1 MTIQV
6 SASAPGKIN
15 IFFKVGALKSDGYH
29 DVLSVYQALDI
40 RETVKV
46 ADSSRWRVSVS
57 GALSEEQIAAVPTG
71 EDNLVVRAAKS
82 IGQLANLTRVSE
94 LSFEITKNVPVAGG
108 MGGGSADAAAAMLAV
123 DELWDTQVDGEAL
136 MKAAAEL
143 GADIPFALLGGTA
156 IGIGRGDK
164 LDPID
169 DVQKL
174 HWVLVPMDAG
184 LSTPR
189 VYAKLDEMRA
199 AKGQDPT
206 LVPVPEVPYELID
219 ALVHGD
225 AREVAKHL
233 HNDLQDAAVALMPEL
248 SITMHAGLA
257 AGALAAMV
265 SGSGPTIAM
274 LAESKGAA
282 ESIANHLAF
291 EGYIAIPTFGP
302 AKGTL
307 LEKN

>member
-40 RETVKV
+40 REAVKV

-274 LAESKGAA
+274 LAESEEAA

>member
-1 MTIQV
+1 MTIQI

-29 DVLSVYQALDI
+29 DVLSIYQALDL
-40 RETVKV
+40 RETVTV
-46 ADSSRWRVSVS
+46 ADSSRWKVSVS

-71 EDNLVVRAAKS
+71 EENLVVRAAKS
-82 IGQLANLTRVSE
+82 IGQLAKLTRIPE

-123 DELWDTQVDGEAL
+123 DELWDTQVDGESL

-174 HWVLVPMDAG
+174 HWVLVPMDVG

-274 LAESKGAA
+274 LAKSEEAA

>member
-6 SASAPGKIN
+6 TASAPGKIN
-15 IFFKVGALKSDGYH
+15 IFFKVGALNSDGYH
-29 DVLSVYQALDI
+29 DVLSIYQALDI
-40 RETVKV
+40 RETVTV
-46 ADSSRWRVSVS
+46 SDSSRWKVSVS

-82 IGQLANLTRVSE
+82 IGQLAALTRIPE
-94 LSFEITKNVPVAGG
+94 LGFEITKNVPVAGG
-108 MGGGSADAAAAMLAV
+108 MGGGSADAAAAMMAV
-123 DELWDTQVDGEAL
+123 DDLWETHVDGEAL
-136 MKAAAEL
+136 IKAAAEL

-199 AKGQDPT
+199 AKGQDPSH
-206 LVPVPEVPYELID
+206 VPTPQVPHELID
-219 ALVHGD
+219 ALVNGD

-233 HNDLQDAAVALMPEL
+233 HNDLQDAAVSLMPEL
-248 SITMHAGLA
+248 SVTMDAGLA

-274 LAESKGAA
+274 LAESEEAA
-282 ESIANHLAF
+282 ESIANRLAF

>member
-29 DVLSVYQALDI
+29 DVLSIYQALDI
-40 RETVKV
+40 RETVTV
-46 ADSSRWRVSVS
+46 ADSSRWKVAVS

-123 DELWDTQVDGEAL
+123 DELWETKVDGEAL

-225 AREVAKHL
+225 AREVARHL
-233 HNDLQDAAVALMPEL
+233 HNDLQEAAVALMPEL

-274 LAESKGAA
+274 LAESEEAA

-307 LEKN
+307 LEQN

>member
-1 MTIQV
+1 MTVQV
-6 SASAPGKIN
+6 TASAPGKIN
-15 IFFKVGALKSDGYH
+15 IFFKVGSLKNDGYH
-29 DVLSVYQALDI
+29 DVLSIYQALDI

-46 ADSSRWRVSVS
+46 ADSSRWTVSVS
-57 GALSEEQIAAVPTG
+57 GALSDEQIAAVPTG

-82 IGQLANLTRVSE
+82 IGQLAKITRIPE

-123 DELWDTQVDGEAL
+123 DELWDTRIDGETL

-156 IGIGRGDK
+156 LGIGRGDK
-164 LDPID
+164 LDSIEE
-169 DVQKL
+169 VKKL

-206 LVPVPEVPYELID
+206 LVPAPEVPQELIN

-274 LAESKGAA
+274 LAESEDAA

>member
-6 SASAPGKIN
+6 RASAPGKIN
-15 IFFKVGALKSDGYH
+15 IYFKVGALKGDGFH
-29 DVLSVYQALDI
+29 DVLSIYQALDL

-46 ADSSRWRVSVS
+46 ADSSSWHVSVS
-57 GALSEEQIAAVPTG
+57 GDISDEQILAVPTG
-71 EDNLVVRAAKS
+71 EENLVVRAARAITK
-82 IGQLANLTRVSE
+82 LAKIEFDRKLN
-94 LSFEITKNVPVAGG
+94 FEITKNVPVAGG

-123 DELWDTQVDGEAL
+123 DDLWETHIDGEDL

-206 LVPVPEVPYELID
+206 LVPVPELPYELLD

-233 HNDLQDAAVALMPEL
+233 HNDLQEAAVALMPEL

-274 LAESKGAA
+274 LAESEEAA

>member
-1 MTIQV
+1 
-6 SASAPGKIN
+6 
-15 IFFKVGALKSDGYH
+15 
-29 DVLSVYQALDI
+29 
-40 RETVKV
+40 
-46 ADSSRWRVSVS
+46 VS

-71 EDNLVVRAAKS
+71 EENLVVRAAKL
-82 IGQLANLTRVSE
+82 IAKLANKTRTPE
-94 LSFEITKNVPVAGG
+94 ISFEITKNVPVAGG

-123 DELWDTQVDGEAL
+123 DDLWETHVDGEAL
-136 MKAAAEL
+136 IKAAAEL

-169 DVQKL
+169 EVQKL

-206 LVPVPEVPYELID
+206 LVPTPQVPHELID
-219 ALVHGD
+219 ALVNGD
-225 AREVAKHL
+225 ARKVAKHL
-233 HNDLQDAAVALMPEL
+233 HNDLQDAAVSLMPEL
-248 SITMHAGLA
+248 SVTMDAGLA

-274 LAESKGAA
+274 LAESEEAA
-282 ESIANHLAF
+282 ESIANRLAF

>member
-29 DVLSVYQALDI
+29 DVLSIYQALDI
-40 RETVKV
+40 RETVTV
-46 ADSSRWRVSVS
+46 ADSSRWKVAVS

-82 IGQLANLTRVSE
+82 IGQLANLNRVSE

-123 DELWDTQVDGEAL
+123 DELWETKVDGEAL

-169 DVQKL
+169 NVQKL

-206 LVPVPEVPYELID
+206 LVPVPAVPYELID
-219 ALVHGD
+219 ALVHCD

-233 HNDLQDAAVALMPEL
+233 HNDLQEAAVALMPEL

-274 LAESKGAA
+274 LAESEEAA

>member
-1 MTIQV
+1 MTIQI

-29 DVLSVYQALDI
+29 DVLSIYQALDI
-40 RETVKV
+40 RETVTV
-46 ADSSRWRVSVS
+46 ADSSRWKVAVS
-57 GALSEEQIAAVPTG
+57 GALSDEQIAAVPTG

-82 IGQLANLTRVSE
+82 IGQLANLTRASE

-274 LAESKGAA
+274 LAESEEAA

>member
-29 DVLSVYQALDI
+29 DVLSIYQALDI

-46 ADSSRWRVSVS
+46 ADSSRWKVSVS
-57 GALSEEQIAAVPTG
+57 GALSDEQIAAVPTG

-169 DVQKL
+169 YVQKL

-274 LAESKGAA
+274 LAESEEAA

>member
-1 MTIQV
+1 MTIQI

-29 DVLSVYQALDI
+29 DVLSIYQALDL
-40 RETVKV
+40 RETVTV
-46 ADSSRWRVSVS
+46 ADSSRWKVSVS

-71 EDNLVVRAAKS
+71 EENLVVRAAKS
-82 IGQLANLTRVSE
+82 VGQLAKLTRIPE

-123 DELWDTQVDGEAL
+123 DELWDTQVDGESL

-174 HWVLVPMDAG
+174 HWVLVPMDVG

-274 LAESKGAA
+274 LAESEEAA

>member
-6 SASAPGKIN
+6 TASAPGKIN
-15 IFFKVGALKSDGYH
+15 IFFKVGALNSDGYH
-29 DVLSVYQALDI
+29 DVLSIYQALDI
-40 RETVKV
+40 RETVTV
-46 ADSSRWRVSVS
+46 SDSSRWKVSVS
-57 GALSEEQIAAVPTG
+57 GALSEEQLAAVPTG

-82 IGQLANLTRVSE
+82 VAKLANITRTPE

-108 MGGGSADAAAAMLAV
+108 MGGGSADAAAAMMAV
-123 DELWDTQVDGEAL
+123 DDLWETRVDGEAL

-156 IGIGRGDK
+156 LGIGRGDK

-169 DVQKL
+169 EVQKL

-206 LVPVPEVPYELID
+206 LVPTPQVPHELID

-233 HNDLQDAAVALMPEL
+233 HNDLQDAAVSLMPEL
-248 SITMHAGLA
+248 SVTMDAGLA

-274 LAESKGAA
+274 LAESEEAA
-282 ESIANHLAF
+282 ESIANRLAF

>member
-29 DVLSVYQALDI
+29 DVLSIYQALDI

-46 ADSSRWRVSVS
+46 AGSSRWKVSVS
-57 GALSEEQIAAVPTG
+57 GALSDEQIAAVPTG

-225 AREVAKHL
+225 ARDVAKHL

-274 LAESKGAA
+274 LAESEEAA

>member
-15 IFFKVGALKSDGYH
+15 IFFKVGALKEDGYH
-29 DVLSVYQALDI
+29 DVLSIYQALNI
-40 RETVKV
+40 RELVRVTDNSSWKVTVT
-46 ADSSRWRVSVS
+46 
-57 GALSEEQIAAVPTG
+57 GALSAEQIAAVPTG
-71 EDNLVVRAAKS
+71 EENLVVRAAKS
-82 IGQLANLTRVSE
+82 IATLAKIDRAPE
-94 LSFEITKNVPVAGG
+94 ASFEITKNVPVAGG
-108 MGGGSADAAAAMLAV
+108 MGGGSADAAAAMMAI
-123 DELWDTQVDGEAL
+123 DELWETHVDGDSLIA
-136 MKAAAEL
+136 AAAEL

-156 IGIGRGDK
+156 LGIGRGDQ
-164 LDPID
+164 LDPIEG
-169 DVQKL
+169 VQKL

-189 VYAKLDEMRA
+189 VYAKLDEMRT

-206 LVPVPEVPYELID
+206 LVPTPQMPQQLID
-219 ALVHGD
+219 ALLNGD

-274 LAESKGAA
+274 LAESEEAA
-282 ESIANHLAF
+282 KSIAKHLTY

>member
-29 DVLSVYQALDI
+29 DVLSIYQALDI

-46 ADSSRWRVSVS
+46 ADSSRWKVAVS
-57 GALSEEQIAAVPTG
+57 GALSKEQIAAVPTG

-82 IGQLANLTRVSE
+82 IGQLSNLTRVSE
-94 LSFEITKNVPVAGG
+94 VSFEIIKNVPVAGG

-174 HWVLVPMDAG
+174 HWVLVPMDVG

-206 LVPVPEVPYELID
+206 IVPVPQVPHELID

-274 LAESKGAA
+274 LAESEEAA

>member
-1 MTIQV
+1 MTIQI

-15 IFFKVGALKSDGYH
+15 IFFKVGALKDDGYH
-29 DVLSVYQALDI
+29 EVLSIYQALDI

-46 ADSSRWRVSVS
+46 SDSPRWNVSVS

-71 EDNLVVRAAKS
+71 EENLVVRAAKL
-82 IGQLANLTRVSE
+82 IAKLANKTRTPE
-94 LSFEITKNVPVAGG
+94 LNFEITKNVPVAGG

-123 DELWDTQVDGEAL
+123 DELWETNVDGESL
-136 MKAAAEL
+136 IKAAAEL

-164 LDPID
+164 LEPID
-169 DVQKL
+169 EVKKL

-189 VYAKLDEMRA
+189 VYAKLDEMRS

-206 LVPVPEVPYELID
+206 LVSTPQVPHELID

-225 AREVAKHL
+225 ARKVAKHL
-233 HNDLQDAAVALMPEL
+233 HNDLQDAAVSLMPEL
-248 SITMHAGLA
+248 SVTMNAGLE

-265 SGSGPTIAM
+265 SGSGPTIAL
-274 LAESKGAA
+274 LAESEEAA
-282 ESIANHLAF
+282 ESIANRLAF

>member
-29 DVLSVYQALDI
+29 DVLSIYQALDI
-40 RETVKV
+40 RETVTV
-46 ADSSRWRVSVS
+46 ADSSRWKVSVS
-57 GALSEEQIAAVPTG
+57 GALSDEQIAAVPTG

-169 DVQKL
+169 YVQKL

-233 HNDLQDAAVALMPEL
+233 HNDLQEAAVALMPEL

-274 LAESKGAA
+274 LAESEEAA